1 MPQYDAYHE
10 TVKRALVKDGW
21 MITHDPLQLQYK
33 DMRLYADLGAE
44 KTLGAEKAGRKIAVE
59 IKVFGG
65 DSLTTD
71 LQKAKGQY
79 DLYHFFLE
87 TIDPDRKLYLAVASE
102 VWETFFQRPSVRD
115 FVAAMQLSLMI
126 FDAETEEVVQWIR

>member
-21 MITHDPLQLQYK
+21 TITHDPLQLQYK

-44 KTLGAEKAGRKIAVE
+44 KTLGAEKAGRKVAIE
-59 IKVFGG
+59 IKVFGSE
-65 DSLTTD
+65 SLTTE

-79 DLYHFFLE
+79 DFYRFFLE
-87 TIDPDRKLYLAVASE
+87 TLEPDRKLYLAVASE
-102 VWETFFQRPSVRD
+102 IWNTFFRRPSVQD
-115 FVAAMQLSLMI
+115 FVTAMQLSLLI
-126 FDAETEEVVQWIR
+126 FHAEREEIVEWIR